1 MPALGRLTGRGGTA
15 NLEVVLK
22 TKPDLILDFGSVRD
36 TYVSLADNVQ
46 EQTKIAY
53 VLIDGRF
60 EATPAALRLLGDI
73 LGLTTRGDELA
84 KYVEDTF
91 AEIDKAL
98 AATPADKRPR
108 VYLARGPDGLET
120 GVVGSINTE
129 IIERAGGR
137 NVAEAAGQ
145 RGLVRASM
153 EQVIVADPEII
164 LTWDRNF
171 FDRVEERPAVGR
183 RARRARAARLS
194 GPYGAL
200 RLGRPAAVAQ
210 PRHRAEVAR
219 RAVLPGEIPARPSRN
234 HPGVLSSV
242 LSRGPKRARAGH
254 PDRMVEGTSTER
266 TTLAALSGYR
276 LGVLGGLA
284 LLLAAL
290 MLAAALVGAYPLSLG
305 EMLAAVGRRLTGAP
319 PQGQIDTVLFEV
331 RLPRVLAAVVVGAA
345 IAAAGAAYQ
354 TLFRNPLVSPDILG
368 VSTGAGLGAVLGIFL
383 SLPVAGIQLS
393 AFVIG
398 LATVGLVYGIASMV
412 HGRDP
417 ILVLVLA
424 GVVVGSLAGAAI
436 SLMKIL
442 ADPYDQLPA
451 IVFWLLGSLSAIRKG
466 EVWAAV
472 PLVLIGLVPLVLL
485 RWRINVLSLG
495 DEEAK
500 ALGVEAGRLRLF
512 VIAAATLMTAS
523 VVAISGVIG
532 WVGLVIPHI
541 ARMAVGPS
549 FDRLLP
555 TAMLMGASYLLLVDT
570 LARTMARIEVPIGI
584 LTAIIGAPFFL
595 WLLAKGREG
604 WS

>member
-1 MPALGRLTGRGGTA
+1 MPQDSSTKA
-15 NLEVVLK
+15 NP
-22 TKPDLILDFGSVRD
+22 TR
-36 TYVSLADNVQ
+36 
-46 EQTKIAY
+46 
-53 VLIDGRF
+53 
-60 EATPAALRLLGDI
+60 ATP
-73 LGLTTRGDELA
+73 
-84 KYVEDTF
+84 
-91 AEIDKAL
+91 
-98 AATPADKRPR
+98 
-108 VYLARGPDGLET
+108 
-120 GVVGSINTE
+120 
-129 IIERAGGR
+129 
-137 NVAEAAGQ
+137 
-145 RGLVRASM
+145 
-153 EQVIVADPEII
+153 
-164 LTWDRNF
+164 
-171 FDRVEERPAVGR
+171 
-183 RARRARAARLS
+183 
-194 GPYGAL
+194 GAL
-200 RLGRPAAVAQ
+200 
-210 PRHRAEVAR
+210 
-219 RAVLPGEIPARPSRN
+219 PGS
-234 HPGVLSSV
+234 HVG
-242 LSRGPKRARAGH
+242 
-254 PDRMVEGTSTER
+254 
-266 TTLAALSGYR
+266 
-276 LGVLGGLA
+276 
-284 LLLAAL
+284 LLAAL
-290 MLAAALVGAYPLSLG
+290 AGLLVLLVFAAALVGAYPLSFAD
-305 EMLAAVGRRLTGAP
+305 MAAAVTRRLTGAAP
-319 PQGQIDTVLFEV
+319 AGQIDTVLFDI
-331 RLPRVLAAVVVGAA
+331 RLPRVLAAVLVGSA

-383 SLPVAGIQLS
+383 SLPVAGIQLL
-393 AFVIG
+393 AFVVG
-398 LATVGLVYGIASMV
+398 LATVGLVYAIASVV
-412 HGRDP
+412 HGREP

-466 EVWAAV
+466 EVWTAA
-472 PLVLIGLVPLVLL
+472 PLVLIGLIPLVAL

-512 VIAAATLMTAS
+512 VVAAATLMTAS

-555 TAMLMGASYLLLVDT
+555 TAMLLGAGYLLLVDT